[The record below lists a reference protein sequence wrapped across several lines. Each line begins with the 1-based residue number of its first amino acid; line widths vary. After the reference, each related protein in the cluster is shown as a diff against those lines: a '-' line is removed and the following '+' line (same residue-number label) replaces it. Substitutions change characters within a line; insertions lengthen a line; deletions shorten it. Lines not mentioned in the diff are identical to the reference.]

1 MPYFYIQY
9 NKYHI
14 PIYSIIDEDSI
25 ISSRIAEILVYLDM
39 IPELEF
45 LNYQSKNQL
54 KHCI

>member
-14 PIYSIIDEDSI
+14 PIYSIIDV